1 MKKVYLLI
9 CGFFAAFLTAPSF
22 MNGATKNRI
31 IGAFDSMDS
40 DNEYDDTYDDGSG
53 YDDSD
58 NVTGKKRPAKR
69 GLVIAGGGG
78 SNWMPSNGYFTIN
91 IVNSI
96 VGAQTIELFNS
107 LRSFASVTNS
117 VLTAY
122 NPFTF
127 TNRDVANANS
137 TVVYAPNGDLVVT
150 GAAGTALTISCP
162 DIPYRVLVETLKF
175 YRISVKSLK
184 IGFTNTPQL
193 SNVLT
198 FTEQTFLG
206 RNNQNSLMP
215 KAFFNDNQFQ
225 SKQVTITNGFII
237 DGERG
242 INFLV
247 NNGETMD
254 LTFMLNAVAKA

>member
-9 CGFFAAFLTAPSF
+9 CGFFAALFTAPSF
-22 MNGATKNRI
+22 MNGETKNKI
-31 IGAFDSMDS
+31 IGAFDSMDD
-40 DNEYDDTYDDGSG
+40 DNEYDDTYDSDTRAVNS
-53 YDDSD
+53 YD
-58 NVTGKKRPAKR
+58 NIGGKAKSKMA
-69 GLVIAGGGG
+69 IAGGGG
-78 SNWMPSNGYFTIN
+78 SNWTPSNGYFTIN

-96 VGAQTIELFNS
+96 VAAQTIELFNS

-137 TVVYAPNGDLVVT
+137 TIVYAPNGDLVIT

-184 IGFTNTPQL
+184 IGFD
-193 SNVLT
+193 VL
-198 FTEQTFLG
+198 EKCL
-206 RNNQNSLMP
+206 
-215 KAFFNDNQFQ
+215 
-225 SKQVTITNGFII
+225 
-237 DGERG
+237 
-242 INFLV
+242 
-247 NNGETMD
+247 
-254 LTFMLNAVAKA
+254 